1 MNGVVRDDPPPNTP
15 PAVVPPPI
23 YTEVRR
29 FEDKSERAVYDKVSR
44 VSANGHQTDHNVD
57 NNRSYYS
64 TLNAQSGTVYDT
76 LQHNNNSNPV
86 QPRVIPSQENSSQ
99 YSSLGVGA
107 QASKPTPL
115 PHSQYSVVSVDNMPT
130 DGTPLVH
137 KGMYNL

>member
-1 MNGVVRDDPPPNTP
+1 MNGVVRDDPSPNTP

-57 NNRSYYS
+57 SNRSYYS